1 MKRFSDRVVVED
13 EEAEIESVRLAN
25 VLMLLSRGGEG
36 IIDVSAGR
44 SASPDRV
51 FECKTCNR
59 QFSSFQALGG
69 HRASHKKPRLSDDA
83 RGGEVGKPRAHECS
97 VCGLEFAIGQALG
110 GHMRRHRT
118 GLAAAAAARFDAEK
132 KAEERLRG
140 LWLDLNVPPADG
152 EGGAVTNF
160 LSPSRI
166 VVNGFVGLS
175 YFAPPLRADSS
186 WPVTGPPRAS
196 CMYGRNKSLI

>member
-1 MKRFSDRVVVED
+1 MKRFSDHVVVDVVED

-25 VLMLLSRGGEG
+25 LLMLLSRDGEG
-36 IIDVSAGR
+36 IIDVSTGR

-69 HRASHKKPRLSDDA
+69 HRASHKKPRLSDDTH
-83 RGGEVGKPRAHECS
+83 GGEVAKPRAHECS

-118 GLAAAAAARFDAEK
+118 GLAAAGRFDAEK
-132 KAEERLRG
+132 KTEERSRG
-140 LWLDLNVPPADG
+140 LWLDLNAPPADG
-152 EGGAVTNF
+152 EGDAVTKF
-160 LSPSRI
+160 LS
-166 VVNGFVGLS
+166 
-175 YFAPPLRADSS
+175 LR
-186 WPVTGPPRAS
+186 V
-196 CMYGRNKSLI
+196 